1 VKRRE
6 FIALFGGTA
15 ATWPLAAH
23 AQQQTATPV
32 VGFVNSGSPDAFLL
46 LHELVPKAIR
56 IAVLVNPAN
65 ALTGETTLQEISK
78 AARSHVGR
86 TDFGWTAPPISER
99 EFSIGTPGSVCHL
112 LLAMLQRY
120 AASVA
125 LARNAKCRCLARR
138 SSSSLCS

>member
-1 VKRRE
+1 MARPGGNATGINFFSLEVNAKR
-6 FIALFGGTA
+6 LG
-15 ATWPLAAH
+15 
-23 AQQQTATPV
+23 
-32 VGFVNSGSPDAFLL
+32 L

-120 AASVA
+120 AASVSRWQGT
-125 LARNAKCRCLARR
+125 LNVDV
-138 SSSSLCS
+138 